1 MLFGGIYGFG
11 GPGGAAERRAP
22 HFLDDDFDWRGVEGH
37 GYMVKD
43 DLNGGV
49 GWERAEQDGVGFGGG
64 DAIGGGG
71 GVGVDVDVEV
81 EV

>member
-11 GPGGAAERRAP
+11 GPGGGGGRERREP

-37 GYMVKD
+37 GFMVRD
-43 DLNGGV
+43 DGDGGAE
-49 GWERAEQDGVGFGGG
+49 WERAAQDSAGWSG
-64 DAIGGGG
+64 DVGGG
-71 GVGVDVDVEV
+71 GVGVDVEV